1 MPSPQTEAPTGQ
13 ATWPADPCEQRPA
26 LINPRGVGEV

>member
-13 ATWPADPCEQRPA
+13 ATRPADPCEQRPA